1 MFALLLLAMVLLG
14 GWTIL
19 RRRRQARSRRAAS
32 AGRAVAVDDSP
43 AGKLLILAEEVRG
56 TLITRFGPTIRART
70 TEEIAA
76 DSQLKEVLGAERLDT
91 LIHLLGEADRWKFA
105 TQPANGREQSLLS
118 DLTGWDAWHK
128 ALLADTSAKA
138 KPPPQSSD
146 AKKKT

>member
-1 MFALLLLAMVLLG
+1 MVAALLLALALLG
-14 GWTIL
+14 GWMIL
-19 RRRRQARSRRAAS
+19 RRRKRRRMRTAA
-32 AGRAVAVDDSP
+32 AGGAGAVDETP
-43 AGKLLILAEEVRG
+43 AGKLLILAGEVRG
-56 TLITRFGPTIRART
+56 TLITRFGPTMRART